1 MPKEPQKGKTY
12 YFFLLNVD
20 VDMLHIAIN
29 VNNVVDAV
37 DAALFKAAFFT
48 SPYVTGSICRDF
60 SMILKINHAAIFPS
74 KN

>member
-1 MPKEPQKGKTY
+1 
-12 YFFLLNVD
+12 
-20 VDMLHIAIN
+20 MLHTAIN